1 MREGERH
8 GIEQAISSTAGV
20 NFCSQWQ
27 AAAAVEETDRHI
39 HHNHHRVCELRSYYI
54 IFISLS
60 VSDSCAALLLLCVC
74 QQEPTDFEMAIQ
86 FTQGCDKGTRL
97 LYKPLQRKRRWHSG
111 ERGIH
116 CHCQRSMEFFPSH
129 YYSRRPGHRRSRS
142 SSSRGSICM
151 AQLEFSSYNTS
162 FSGSLYFIG

>member
-1 MREGERH
+1 M
-8 GIEQAISSTAGV
+8 AGGG
-20 NFCSQWQ
+20 NGR
-27 AAAAVEETDRHI
+27 DRHI

-97 LYKPLQRKRRWHSG
+97 LNISHCRGRGGGIQVNEESIATVKDRWNFSLPIIIHGDLAIEGVGAAAAEGLFAWHSW
-111 ERGIH
+111 
-116 CHCQRSMEFFPSH
+116 
-129 YYSRRPGHRRSRS
+129 
-142 SSSRGSICM
+142 
-151 AQLEFSSYNTS
+151 S
-162 FSGSLYFIG
+162 FQATTPLLAVRYISLDRDQFK